1 LSQVEIECMSQAR
14 ESRGEGRRP
23 KGASTPEPA
32 GERRARIDE
41 ASTFAAL
48 DLGTNNCRLLIARP
62 TPDRGFRIVEAYSN
76 IVRLGEGLSQSGRLA
91 EHAMERAM
99 GALRICAEKIA
110 RRRCVKVR
118 AVATQA
124 CRSAA
129 NGEAFVERVRE
140 ETGLQLQII
149 SPREEA
155 HLAVAG
161 CLNLLD
167 REAHAALVVDVGG
180 GSTELSWVDLRGPG
194 LDMDP
199 RRFAPQRLPVKAWIS
214 IPMGVVTL
222 AERFP
227 EDDAD
232 RPSWYRAMVEAMKA
246 DIAACSEAEV
256 VRPAFDAGRAHLV
269 GTSGAITSLA
279 GIHLGLPR
287 YDRRRVDGLW
297 MSRGD
302 CETTADRLLGVDVK
316 GRAAEP
322 CIGPER
328 ADLVLA
334 GAAILQA
341 VQELWPCERV
351 RVADRGLREGL
362 LMAMMSA
369 PQRRRRRSRGRG
381 RATPTEAA
389 A

>member
-1 LSQVEIECMSQAR
+1 MSQAR
-14 ESRGEGRRP
+14 ESSGEKRGP
-23 KGASTPEPA
+23 DGAASPTPA
-32 GERRARIDE
+32 GERQAKGEE
-41 ASTFAAL
+41 APTFAAL
-48 DLGTNNCRLLIARP
+48 DLGTNNCRLLIAKP
-62 TPDRGFRIVEAYSN
+62 AAEGFRIVEAYSN
-76 IVRLGEGLSQSGRLA
+76 IVRLGEGLSQSGRLGDG
-91 EHAMERAM
+91 AMDRAV

-110 RRRCVKVR
+110 RRRCARVK

-129 NGEAFVERVRE
+129 NGEAFIDRVLQ
-140 ETGLQLQII
+140 ETGIRLQII

-167 REAHAALVVDVGG
+167 RQAHAALVVDVGG
-180 GSTELSWVDLRGPG
+180 GSTELSWVDLRAGR

-214 IPMGVVTL
+214 IPVGVVTL

-232 RPSWYRAMVEAMKA
+232 RPGWYRAMVEAMKA
-246 DIAACSEAEV
+246 DIAACREAEV
-256 VRPAFDAGRAHLV
+256 VRPAFDAGHAHLV

-279 GIHLGLPR
+279 GIHLGLKR

-297 MSRGD
+297 MSRGE
-302 CETTADRLLGVDVK
+302 CEATAEKLLGVDVK
-316 GRAAEP
+316 MRAAEP
-322 CIGPER
+322 CIGPDR

-362 LMAMMSA
+362 LMSLMSA
-369 PQRRRRRSRGRG
+369 QRKRRRRGRRGG
-381 RATPTEAA
+381 AGQKPAEAA